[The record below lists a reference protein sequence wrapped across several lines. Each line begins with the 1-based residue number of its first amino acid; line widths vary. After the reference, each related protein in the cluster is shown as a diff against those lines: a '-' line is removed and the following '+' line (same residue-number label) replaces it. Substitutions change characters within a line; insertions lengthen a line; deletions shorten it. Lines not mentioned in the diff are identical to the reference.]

1 MSFLEYKLK
10 SEAIC
15 LGERIKKGT
24 YRPTAMTIPY
34 SQITGALRAFFGRR
48 NIHAT
53 GCIVNYAQK
62 GYLIFSPK
70 DNVTGTSK
78 LPVTTEV
85 LINMEGK
92 VFVVKNEDTAD
103 FPNNFSLMIGALRT
117 RGLGV
122 AQLKKIR
129 EIEMIDKGKFLKHGI
144 LNTRI
149 PLEHLDKFEVIFD
162 EKRMTPVYGYL
173 FKPTSISTGDYV
185 LSLFEGS
192 EVRGPEFLLKELLS

>member
-1 MSFLEYKLK
+1 MSFLEYQIR
-10 SEAIC
+10 SEAVC

-24 YRPTAMTIPY
+24 YRPTVMTIPY
-34 SQITGALRAFFGRR
+34 SQITGALRTLFGRQ
-48 NIHAT
+48 NIHAA
-53 GCIVNYAQK
+53 GCITNYLQK
-62 GYLIFSPK
+62 SYLTFSPK

-78 LPVTTEV
+78 LPITTEV

-103 FPNNFSLMIGALRT
+103 FPNNFSLMIGALKT
-117 RGLGV
+117 RGLGA

-129 EIEMIDKGKFLKHGI
+129 EIEIIDKGKFLKRGF

-149 PLEHLDKFEVIFD
+149 PLEHLDKFKIIFD

-173 FKPTSISTGDYV
+173 FKPTSIYTGYYV

-192 EVRGPEFLLKELLS
+192 EVCGPEFLLRS

>member
-1 MSFLEYKLK
+1 MSFLEYQLK
-10 SEAIC
+10 SEAMC

-24 YRPTAMTIPY
+24 YRPTVTTIPY
-34 SQITGALRAFFGRR
+34 SQITGALRAFFGRQ
-48 NIHAT
+48 NIHAA
-53 GCIVNYAQK
+53 GCILNYTQK
-62 GYLIFSPK
+62 GYLTFSPK

-85 LINMEGK
+85 LVNVDGK
-92 VFVVKNEDTAD
+92 VFIVKNEDTVD
-103 FPNNFSLMIGALRT
+103 FPHDFSLMIGALRT

-122 AQLKKIR
+122 AQLTKIK
-129 EIEMIDKGKFLKHGI
+129 EIKMIHKGKFLKHGI

-149 PLEHLDKFEVIFD
+149 PLEHLDKFEIIFD

-173 FKPTSISTGDYV
+173 FKPTSISSGDYV

-192 EVRGPEFLLKELLS
+192 EVWGPEFFLKELLP